1 MLAPLTPPPTTTTSA
16 VSAITAP
23 ISRAARRRCRSGPRV
38 DVAGVEGIAGPV
50 AEEVEARDR
59 QRDHHPGEDRHPRSR
74 REVALGIVEHVAPAR
89 QRRLDAIA
97 KEADVGLKQ
106 DGARPPEGGGPGEG
120 SHRG

>member
-23 ISRAARRRCRSGPRV
+23 VSRAARRRRSGPRV
-38 DVAGVEGIAGPV
+38 DVAGIEGIAEPV
-50 AEEVEARDR
+50 AEEVEARHR
-59 QRDHHPGEDRHPRSR
+59 QRDHHPGEDRDPRSR

-97 KEADVGLKQ
+97 EEADIGLEQ
-106 DGARPPEGGGPGEG
+106 DGARPRAG
-120 SHRG
+120 R